1 VDVLEA
7 IHSRRSIGRLRP
19 DVPPRE
25 VIQQMLAAAVQAP
38 NHHLTLPW
46 RFFVL
51 TGAAREA
58 LGNVVAESIRPSL
71 SSLDEERRESILAN
85 ERVKTLRAPLLI
97 VVGVKH
103 DPEKKAIAS
112 EDLQACA
119 AAIQNMQLAA
129 TALGLAATWR
139 TGAGAYSDD
148 VKRYFGLD
156 PRDEIAGIVYLGYPD
171 PEAVTAMQPRVR
183 SFEDLTVWQNGSSS

>member
-1 VDVLEA
+1 M
-7 IHSRRSIGRLRP
+7 RP
-19 DVPPRE
+19 DEPPRE
-25 VIQQMLAAAVQAP
+25 VIEQLLAAAVQAP

-58 LGNVVAESIRPSL
+58 LGNVVADSVRPTL
-71 SSLDEERRESILAN
+71 VEMDEERREGILAN
-85 ERVKTLRAPLLI
+85 ERVKTLRAPVLI

-139 TGAGAYSDD
+139 TGAGAYSAD
-148 VKRYFGLD
+148 VKRYFGLE
-156 PRDEIAGIVYLGYPD
+156 PEDEIAGIVYVGYPE
-171 PEAVTAMQPRVR
+171 PEAVTAMSPRVR
-183 SFEDLTVWQNGSSS
+183 SFEDVTVWKNGSGSHDVRS